1 MLNTR
6 KIALKNGGWV
16 AATQNRFVW
25 TTSFVH
31 GGFQTMSMRQKKSL
45 NVFSMECKWLKVRVT
60 EEHLCLIITC
70 TCISSD
76 SRVRWSRQLPSR
88 NTLPEQ
94 QEREQEWEQQES
106 CWLRGIMDW
115 IHPNLLRSGPHIA
128 QMDLQIPMH
137 RALKCTLKEPRVVQH
152 QHGHPGTGLPAWT
165 PVWSSRSDRLGQ
177 WGHKTSLEVS
187 PFKNSVLWSCSYL
200 LPLSKLA
207 STRNNL

>member
-1 MLNTR
+1 MRLTLLKIVKNHCWESLSQISQNQLKQIKYAKYISLLLMLNTR
-6 KIALKNGGWV
+6 KIALKNCGWV
-16 AATQNRFVW
+16 AATQNWFVW
-25 TTSFVH
+25 TTTFVH

-88 NTLPEQ
+88 NTWPEQ

-115 IHPNLLRSGPHIA
+115 IHLNLLRSWH
-128 QMDLQIPMH
+128 
-137 RALKCTLKEPRVVQH
+137 T
-152 QHGHPGTGLPAWT
+152 
-165 PVWSSRSDRLGQ
+165 
-177 WGHKTSLEVS
+177 
-187 PFKNSVLWSCSYL
+187 
-200 LPLSKLA
+200 
-207 STRNNL
+207 